1 MLTNVDFS
9 ATLAQ
14 LGDNFKKIDHKSA
27 IKSKGSISRAKF
39 GESALQDG
47 DIITVIPDF
56 PTLLSK
62 AGNTDVVSM
71 LLPAERNGVQ
81 VNVQV
86 YCSSFFKRLTL
97 AKNEGTDEEPNWVP
111 NGEFAESKGEVT
123 DYLRTKA
130 NVIEALEE
138 KIAEAN
144 AEGKDLKIK
153 VGVSEKLPAIFRRDD
168 KIEYAPGRVYTF
180 EWAE

>member
-1 MLTNVDFS
+1 MLTTVDFS
-9 ATLAQ
+9 ASLAQ
-14 LGDNFKKIDHKSA
+14 LSDNFKKVDHKSA

-47 DIITVIPDF
+47 DVITVIPDF

-62 AGNTDVVSM
+62 AGETDVVSM
-71 LLPAERNGVQ
+71 LLPAERNGAQ
-81 VNVQV
+81 VIVQV

-97 AKNEGTDEEPNWVP
+97 AKNEGTDKEPNWVP
-111 NGEFAESKGEVT
+111 TGEYAESKGEVT

-138 KIAEAN
+138 KMKEAN
-144 AEGKDLKIK
+144 GEGKDLKIK
-153 VGVSEKLPAIFRRDD
+153 VGVSGKLPAIFRRD
-168 KIEYAPGRVYTF
+168 KEIEYAPGRVYTF